1 MLVAIMII
9 ITVIKS
15 EKVSSWIPF
24 AETLVSST
32 DIWRKTKKFGR
43 ATVNTGGIQSS
54 KYSSFSLAEICSLS
68 DLSGSLFFPF
78 VSSGVLPLLVSS
90 FYLN

>member
-32 DIWRKTKKFGR
+32 DIWRKTKKFGSHCTHIL
-43 ATVNTGGIQSS
+43 TVNAARVITMPN
-54 KYSSFSLAEICSLS
+54 LS
-68 DLSGSLFFPF
+68 TAFI
-78 VSSGVLPLLVSS
+78 
-90 FYLN
+90 